1 MENKLSK
8 LCSKLIFKWLLLKL
22 TTENSF
28 MFDSKFYRQ
37 VDGCSMG
44 GPLSVIFSDIYMTKT
59 ERIVVEPTKPQ
70 FYNRFVDDIINKR
83 YKDQPDNLFQALNS
97 SHPKIKYTI
106 EVDPDKFLDTKIIQK
121 NSIVTTEVNRKD
133 RKLPVHWTSRI
144 SRRYKRNSITSCLKD
159 EISRI
164 RQKFL
169 DAD

>member
-1 MENKLSK
+1 MESLFTIVSVYKTIEYIINEIYVENKLSK
-8 LCSKLIFKWLLLKL
+8 LCLKLIFKRLLLLLKL

-28 MFDSKFYRQ
+28 MLDSKFYRQ

-44 GPLSVIFSDIYMTKT
+44 GTSVIFSDIYMTKT

-106 EVDPDKFLDTKIIQK
+106 EADTKI
-121 NSIVTTEVNRKD
+121 
-133 RKLPVHWTSRI
+133 P
-144 SRRYKRNSITSCLKD
+144 
-159 EISRI
+159 
-164 RQKFL
+164 
-169 DAD
+169 